1 MQYFM
6 LASAIMAA
14 LGGVMALAFRV
25 VRLPRGSQGKRGAT
39 SARTATTRE
48 PTQVLLNH
56 VTNEYKR
63 HTMALRE
70 AQNLRRARNEPEAL
84 FRLVNERIQH
94 AEAARRLGQHVQP
107 TLGGRVRQWIDQARL
122 DVMADTV
129 RREVAEVRLPTQSR
143 PLTQGRGL
151 GRLITWARGGPQMG
165 APHEL
170 ALYHRDQR
178 EHYRL
183 AMVQARRFVREQK
196 QAEAR
201 ASLATEQTHHLR
213 MSRALKG
220 RFASGLADG
229 VSNDGATDPALTAIL
244 N

>member
-14 LGGVMALAFRV
+14 LGGMMALAFRV
-25 VRLPRGSQGKRGAT
+25 VRLPQRSQGKRGAT
-39 SARTATTRE
+39 SARRATTHE

-56 VTNEYKR
+56 VTDEYKR

-70 AQNLRRARNEPEAL
+70 AQDLRRARNEADAL

-94 AEAARRLGQHVQP
+94 AEAARRLGQHVLP
-107 TLGGRVRQWIDQARL
+107 SLGGRVRQWIDQARL

-143 PLTQGRGL
+143 PLTQDRGL

-170 ALYHRDQR
+170 VLYHRDQR

-183 AMVQARRFVREQK
+183 AKVQARRFVRDQK

-201 ASLATEQTHHLR
+201 AILAMEQTHHLR

-220 RFASGLADG
+220 RFAPGLVDG
-229 VSNDGATDPALTAIL
+229 VSNDGVTDPGLTAFL

>member
-6 LASAIMAA
+6 LASALMAA

-48 PTQVLLNH
+48 PTQILLNH
-56 VTNEYKR
+56 VTDEYKR
-63 HTMALRE
+63 HTLALRE
-70 AQNLRRARNEPEAL
+70 AQNLRRARDEANAL

-107 TLGGRVRQWIDQARL
+107 TLGGRVRQWIDQTRL
-122 DVMADTV
+122 DVMVDNV

-143 PLTQGRGL
+143 PLTQDRGL
-151 GRLITWARGGPQMG
+151 GRLITWVRGGPQIG

-183 AMVQARRFVREQK
+183 AMIQARRFVREQK
-196 QAEAR
+196 QAEAG
-201 ASLATEQTHHLR
+201 SVLSMEQAHHLR

-220 RFASGLADG
+220 RFAAGGTDG
-229 VSNDGATDPALTAIL
+229 VLNDGATDPSLTAIL

>member
-1 MQYFM
+1 
-6 LASAIMAA
+6 
-14 LGGVMALAFRV
+14 
-25 VRLPRGSQGKRGAT
+25 
-39 SARTATTRE
+39 
-48 PTQVLLNH
+48 
-56 VTNEYKR
+56 
-63 HTMALRE
+63 MALRE

>member
-25 VRLPRGSQGKRGAT
+25 VRLPRGFQGKRGAT
-39 SARTATTRE
+39 SARTAATRE

-63 HTMALRE
+63 HTVALRE
-70 AQNLRRARNEPEAL
+70 AHNLRRARNEPEAL

-220 RFASGLADG
+220 RFASGSAVG
-229 VSNDGATDPALTAIL
+229 VSNDGVTDPSLSAIL